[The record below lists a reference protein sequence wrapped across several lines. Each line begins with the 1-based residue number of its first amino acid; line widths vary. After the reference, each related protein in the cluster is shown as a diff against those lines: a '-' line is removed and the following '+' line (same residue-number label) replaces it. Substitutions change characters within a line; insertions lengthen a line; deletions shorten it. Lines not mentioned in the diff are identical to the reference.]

1 MISLQPALIYKL
13 RTHSIVGIF
22 YLRNMFDLPNIQA
35 LQNALNYLAQ
45 VIQWRMSFF
54 KDEGSKRPM
63 PQPAQDWL
71 SAETPFSWFIR
82 NHQLN
87 TVEQLTLLI
96 ALAPHLQPDFFDQLI
111 TAQLPHAGDYP
122 QIGGWRGK
130 SHRGFLPTGE
140 TVLFILG
147 GNQVVD
153 RLLLQQVFSE
163 EHPFAREHVLYLDSP
178 DEGEPLMSGK
188 LILAQDYI
196 DLFTKGQFS
205 RPHFSINFPAQRITT
220 EMEWEDLVLNAQTLH
235 QIHDLQ
241 AWITHGSTLLY
252 EWGMKKKLKLGYRA
266 LFNGLPG
273 TGKTLTASLL
283 GKYTGKDVYKVDIS
297 MVVSK
302 FIGET
307 EKNLANLFARA
318 ESKNW
323 ILFFDEADA
332 LFGKRTNVR
341 DAHDKYANQEV
352 SYLLQRIENYDGLV
366 ILSSNMKSNIDDA
379 FIRRFQSIVHF
390 PMPTPKERLQ
400 LWKMAFPSQVKLS
413 ESIDLSELAATYELS
428 GADIMNVVQYCCLQA
443 LKRESAMIDME
454 DVLHAIQRE
463 FSKAGKIL

>member
-1 MISLQPALIYKL
+1 M
-13 RTHSIVGIF
+13 THSPDIK
-22 YLRNMFDLPNIQA
+22 A
-35 LQNALNYLAQ
+35 LHGALNYLAQ

-54 KDEGSKRPM
+54 NDAGQTKMPI
-63 PQPAQDWL
+63 PQPSGEWL
-71 SAETPFSWFIR
+71 IAETPLSWFIR

-87 TVEQLTLLI
+87 PAEQLTLLI

-111 TAQLPHAGDYP
+111 TAQLPQAGDYP

-147 GNQVVD
+147 GNQFVD
-153 RLLLQQVFSE
+153 RLRFQQVFSE

-178 DEGEPLMSGK
+178 AEGEPRMSGK
-188 LILAQDYI
+188 LILDQDYV
-196 DLFTKGQFS
+196 DLFTQGHFS
-205 RPHFSINFPAQRITT
+205 RPHFSINFPAQRIIT
-220 EMEWEDLVLNAQTLH
+220 EMEWEDLILNIQTLQ
-235 QIHDLQ
+235 QIRDLQ

-252 EWGMKKKLKLGYRA
+252 EWGMKKQLKLGYRA
-266 LFNGLPG
+266 LFYGPPG
-273 TGKTLTASLL
+273 TGKTLTATLL
-283 GKYTGKDVYKVDIS
+283 GKYTGRDVYKVDLS

-341 DAHDKYANQEV
+341 DAHDRYANQEV

-379 FIRRFQSIVHF
+379 FIRRFQSIIPF
-390 PMPTPKERLQ
+390 PMPTPQERSQ
-400 LWKMAFPSQVKLS
+400 LWKKAFPSQVQLS
-413 ESIDLSELAATYELS
+413 ESVDLPQLAADYELS
-428 GADIMNVVQYCCLQA
+428 GADIMNVVQHCCLQA
-443 LKRESAMIDME
+443 LQRETASIDA
-454 DVLHAIQRE
+454 DYLLHAIKRE
-463 FSKAGKIL
+463 FTKAGKIV